1 MPLCRLRKPVLAEG
15 ATELGAVGSCRC
27 AFHEQIDLF
36 VESGEAELGVIAR
49 SAKAAGEAVDIDR
62 ELSRAWPRPL

>member
-1 MPLCRLRKPVLAEG
+1 MPLCRLRKAVLAKG
-15 ATELGAVGSCRC
+15 ATELGAVHSRRC

-62 ELSRAWPRPL
+62 ELSRARLRPL